1 MKTREIKIELSKKGI
16 PCIWEEGG
24 SYTNT
29 GDSTIVSDMHG
40 VSKKPIYI
48 CRSGHLSCS
57 QHALIPIRL
66 NDLVIT
72 ASHHRRDFSISIC
85 KIVSVN
91 KEEKAAELETI
102 NSFSRGE
109 WDVDLQK
116 YLVDAVEAAK
126 AKATCYHCR
135 NPHFTKES

>member
-1 MKTREIKIELSKKGI
+1 MSHDGNVWYVVANQDYQNIDTTPFK
-16 PCIWEEGG
+16 
-24 SYTNT
+24 
-29 GDSTIVSDMHG
+29 
-40 VSKKPIYI
+40 
-48 CRSGHLSCS
+48 
-57 QHALIPIRL
+57 L

-91 KEEKAAELETI
+91 KEEKTAELETI

-109 WDVDLQK
+109 WDVDLQE

-135 NPHFTKES
+135 NPHFIKEE